1 MTLSFSARAKLNPI
15 SLERLLSFVLR
26 QRLVFWLFSGLVTF
40 GPGLK
45 KRRMFICLRWEGGAG
60 MNTEKVSKS
69 CFVFGLKEKC
79 SIYRFCVRYLY
90 CFEFHFYFMAVIILS
105 LQIFS
110 KRVYLI
116 FITASLVFS
125 PCLAALLFFCG
136 KMWQLLRCEE
146 G

>member
-26 QRLVFWLFSGLVTF
+26 QRLFFWLFSGLVTF

-90 CFEFHFYFMAVIILS
+90 CFEFHFYFMTVLLYSPCKYLAS
-105 LQIFS
+105 GF
-110 KRVYLI
+110 YLI

-136 KMWQLLRCEE
+136 KM
-146 G
+146 